1 MSKSF
6 FIQLV
11 FIGLTTLTFGQQR
24 LVDKVVCQVGGEII
38 LLSDVEKGVAYI
50 NSTYGNIGGDPAC
63 YVLQDL
69 IAQKLLIN
77 QAKLDSIVVT
87 DEEVN
92 EQIDARL
99 ENILSSMGNDE
110 ARFEEFYGRSLN
122 DVRREQQENLR
133 NTLYTQKMR
142 SSVMAGKE
150 ATPEEVKAYFEQFPK
165 DSLPYFHS
173 EVEISEISYKIP
185 PSQAKKDEAKATLE
199 GVRKR
204 IIEDPTQFSSLVTLY
219 SDDPSAKENGG
230 DLGWVKRGTFVPEY
244 EAAAYNLE
252 KGEWSEVIESVFGF
266 HVIQLIDRRG
276 NLIHTRHILIR
287 PDVIPNDFTIAKNLM
302 DSVKLALESDSMA
315 FEVAVRRYSD
325 EKDLSYNNG
334 GRLTNPTTG
343 TTFYEI
349 GQLESDVFFA
359 IDDLEIGAYSE
370 PVLIDKLGEEP
381 YYKLYRLDSRSE
393 PHQAS
398 LATDYAKI
406 QEYASENKRQR
417 LFNEWLLNRAG
428 ETHVEIDTRYQC
440 PDIDLWLEQ

>member
-1 MSKSF
+1 MRNQF
-6 FIQLV
+6 LF
-11 FIGLTTLTFGQQR
+11 TTLFLSFSILSSAQQ
-24 LVDKVVCQVGGEII
+24 LVDKVICQVGGEII
-38 LLSDVEKGVAYI
+38 LLSDVEKGVSYI
-50 NSTYGNIGGDPAC
+50 KATYGDVGDDPGC

-92 EQIDARL
+92 DQIDARL
-99 ENILSSMGNDE
+99 EQILSSMGNDE
-110 ARFEEFYGRSLN
+110 SRFEEFYGRSLEE
-122 DVRREQQENLR
+122 VRLEQQENLR

-142 SSVMAGKE
+142 GDVMAGVV
-150 ATPEEVKAYFEQFPK
+150 ATPEEVEEFFNDFPQ

-185 PSQAKKDEAKATLE
+185 ASQAKKDEARTTLE

-204 IIEDPTQFSSLVTLY
+204 VLEDPTQFSSMVTLY
-219 SDDPSAKENGG
+219 SDDPSAKDNKG
-230 DLGWVKRGTFVPEY
+230 DLGWAKRGTFVPEY

-252 KGEWSEVIESVFGF
+252 NGEWSEVVETEFGF
-266 HVIQLIDRRG
+266 HLIQLLDRRG

-287 PDVIPNDFTIAKNLM
+287 PDVTPGDFDIANNLM
-302 DSVKLALESDSMA
+302 DSVKLLLENDSMA

-325 EKDLSYNNG
+325 KKDLSYNNG

-359 IDDLEIGAYSE
+359 IDNLEVGQYSE
-370 PVLIDKLGEEP
+370 PVLVDNLGEEP

-406 QEYASENKRQR
+406 QSYASENKKQR
-417 LFNEWLLNRAG
+417 MFNEWLLNRAS
-428 ETHVEIDTRYQC
+428 ETYVEIDPRYAC
-440 PDIDLWLEQ
+440 PDIRLWLEK